1 MRPAA
6 YVRVSTAEQIE
17 GYSLETQ
24 ERAIR
29 RLCAARGWPEPA
41 IYAEPGA
48 SAWVEELAARPALT
62 RLLDDVAG
70 GVVDVVLVH
79 QLDRWARNVLVCLS
93 ALRDLERAGAE
104 FVSVSENLDFTTPF
118 GRAMLGVLAI
128 FAQLYSDQL
137 SQRVTRA
144 LETKRARGL
153 HVGGIPFGAVRI
165 DGALQV
171 DPDRAAHLARFLGL
185 AATESDMTVAERLNA
200 EGIPTQ
206 RGYRWAP
213 GAVFH
218 ARRRGAWLLD
228 QPDPWPGL
236 WLAVRDRPRRPPVT
250 RSGTVRLLTGLM
262 RCPCGGTVSYTT
274 SGPTRTRPTNSP
286 GLWTLCSNSRAR
298 DRSTGCPYHRTRATV
313 YEVQVRQWLRD
324 LPDLRRVRTVE
335 TDTTDRR
342 ALLIERRRLLG
353 VRLSDLTIAEADYR
367 RGLAALD
374 AELAALPLSGGRL
387 RELLTWLWEFQQR
400 FDELPV
406 GGRNAGLRVLLARV
420 VVCGDTATPVPAPA
434 LAALLEASDPR

>member
-48 SAWVEELAARPALT
+48 SAWAEELAARPALT

-144 LETKRARGL
+144 LEIKRARGL
-153 HVGGIPFGAVRI
+153 HVGGIPFGAARV
-165 DGALQV
+165 DGALLV
-171 DPDRAAHLARFLGL
+171 DPDRAPALARFLAL

-200 EGIPTQ
+200 EGVPTQ
-206 RGYRWAP
+206 RGFRWAP

-218 ARRRGAWLLD
+218 ARVRGAWLLD

-236 WLAVRDRPRRPPVT
+236 WLAVRDRPRHPPVT
-250 RSGTVRLLTGLM
+250 KSGTIRLLTGLM
-262 RCPCGGTVSYTT
+262 RCPCGGTVSYT
-274 SGPTRTRPTNSP
+274 SAGPTASRPTNSP

-313 YEVQVRQWLRD
+313 YEARVRAWLRD
-324 LPDLRRVRTVE
+324 LPDLRMVATVE

-342 ALLIERRRLLG
+342 ALLLERRRLLG
-353 VRLSDLTIAEADYR
+353 VRLSDLTIGEADYR
-367 RGLAALD
+367 RQLAALD

-387 RELLTWLWEFQQR
+387 RELLTWLWDFQRR

-406 GGRNAGLRVLLARV
+406 EGRNAGLRVLLARV

-434 LAALLEASDPR
+434 LAALLGAG